1 MSTLVHSLLLSA
13 ENFKLTMPV
22 SQSCENTLISPI
34 ILQAQD
40 KYIQP
45 VLGTDLFEKLKT
57 DIESNSLSGDY
68 LTLVR
73 DYILKC
79 LCQYTYAMLLPQLR
93 VRSVRHSV
101 VQMDN
106 EQGASV
112 SYDDIKPLI
121 STAENMGEFYRE
133 RLIDYLQHNSSLFPE
148 YQTNNEDQM
157 SATTRNY
164 YSGINMDKNYS
175 DINIMK
181 KAVLSA
187 MGFKDVC

>member
-40 KYIQP
+40 KFIQP

-57 DIESNSLSGDY
+57 DIQGNSLSGDY

-79 LCQYTYAMLLPQLR
+79 LCQYSYAMLLPQLR

-148 YQTNNEDQM
+148 YKTNNEDQM

-175 DINIMK
+175 DMNIMK

-187 MGFKDVC
+187 MGYKDVC